1 MKKIKLRQPTQK
13 EIIQN
18 HLMHNKKIT
27 SLECILKYNIIDL
40 QGVIRDLKNEGLD
53 IYSRWVKNSTT
64 HKSYKEYS
72 LTPFTGE

>member
-53 IYSRWVKNSTT
+53 IYIVAGLRIVLHTRVTKNI
-64 HKSYKEYS
+64 
-72 LTPFTGE
+72 L